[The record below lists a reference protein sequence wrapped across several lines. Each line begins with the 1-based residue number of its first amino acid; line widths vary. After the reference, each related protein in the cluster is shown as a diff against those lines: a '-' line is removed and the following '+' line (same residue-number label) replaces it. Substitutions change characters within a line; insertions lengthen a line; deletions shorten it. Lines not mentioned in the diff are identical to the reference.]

1 MTRSGSANRSEVTE
15 GSEATD
21 AVPVW
26 SASHGRVPGGVP
38 TRRVGRRA
46 ARYPVEGTRPVGRVG
61 SAGYRWWVGV
71 PTRRV
76 RGAATSAPTQG
87 SRRSEEYLVV
97 ARLDGTEDRRR
108 RVMSG
113 VPSRRRSVE
122 RTRARF
128 ASAGRFRRRP
138 VGSGPRNSRLR
149 RSKETSTL
157 GGWPLSRARPAKATR
172 FAGGVRVQGP
182 NARRAASRKSAAGS
196 YARGNHPR
204 AVAVRVQSVREE
216 RARRGL
222 AGLNGAV
229 AVGGN
234 ERGSRCRACLVVS
247 TGPYPA
253 RVRAVDRAP
262 DMSSSD
268 RDSVRGFRGLGGGER
283 RLS

>member
-1 MTRSGSANRSEVTE
+1 MRFRCG
-15 GSEATD
+15 
-21 AVPVW
+21 
-26 SASHGRVPGGVP
+26 
-38 TRRVGRRA
+38 RRVQGA
-46 ARYPVEGTRPVGRVG
+46 CPAPSRPVGLVEKTPDIGGRDPPGGAGRVRR
-61 SAGYRWWVGV
+61 YRWWLRH

-97 ARLDGTEDRRR
+97 ARLDGTEGRRR

-122 RTRARF
+122 RTRARV

-196 YARGNHPR
+196 YALGNHPR

-247 TGPYPA
+247 TDLYPA

-268 RDSVRGFRGLGGGER
+268 RDSARGFRGHVLPIDPGR
-283 RLS
+283 RGLV